1 MYCDKFIPTQLTLAS
16 LTTPFSSVRKVI
28 KYHHP
33 MIITVWFSLHIKVMY
48 SQHNIL
54 QGNRAVNNVANKE
67 PIVASKEVKLLLND
81 YFVTF
86 ENSKEDIISTL
97 LANVLMTACQL
108 SFKMLTIQCRYIE
121 HLCKSTNVPWITL
134 LPVQLCT
141 TLFLLSSAGAIL
153 RYT

>member
-1 MYCDKFIPTQLTLAS
+1 
-16 LTTPFSSVRKVI
+16 
-28 KYHHP
+28 
-33 MIITVWFSLHIKVMY
+33 MY